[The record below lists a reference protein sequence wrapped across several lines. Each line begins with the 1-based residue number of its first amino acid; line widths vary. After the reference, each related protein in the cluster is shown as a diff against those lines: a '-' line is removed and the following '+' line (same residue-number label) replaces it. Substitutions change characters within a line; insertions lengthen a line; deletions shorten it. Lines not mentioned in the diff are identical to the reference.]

1 MADSPTNEPET
12 PPTPPVNGTT
22 PTAPTSAPPTTRPP
36 PTPNQ
41 IVLAYL
47 LALALGALACVVIGL
62 LTSRPVGVG
71 VFAVM
76 LLFTITYRGS
86 SKTRAHRAPPPPP
99 PAPLPAAHL
108 EVRGVTGHAQ
118 RAGAKL
124 KHATI
129 TALVVVLLVGG
140 VLGALTIAAKLKK
153 TYRRPTALER
163 QLDAQ
168 RRRDAEREAR
178 ERRCPGISDEDTCQR
193 YEQLQRRLDER
204 RRQQAGMSLEE
215 RFEDDRRRTEELRQ
229 KYPLYFEASSEPED
243 DDRRDP

>member
-1 MADSPTNEPET
+1 VTTNSPTNESET

-22 PTAPTSAPPTTRPP
+22 PTAPTSSPPTTRPP

-41 IVLAYL
+41 VVLAYL
-47 LALALGALACVVIGL
+47 LAIALGALACLGIGL

-71 VFAVM
+71 AFAVM

-86 SKTRAHRAPPPPP
+86 SKTRAHRAPPPP
-99 PAPLPAAHL
+99 APLPAARL

-163 QLDAQ
+163 QLDEQ

-178 ERRCPGISDEDTCQR
+178 ERRCPGISNEDTCQR
-193 YEQLQRRLDER
+193 YEQFQHQLDER

-215 RFEDDRRRTEELRQ
+215 RFEDDRRRTEELRR
-229 KYPLYFEASSEPED
+229 KYPPYFEASSEPED

>member
-1 MADSPTNEPET
+1 MTTDSPTNEPET

-22 PTAPTSAPPTTRPP
+22 HEAPTSAPPASRPP

-71 VFAVM
+71 AFAVM

-86 SKTRAHRAPPPPP
+86 LKTRARRAPPPP
-99 PAPLPAAHL
+99 PAPLPAARL
-108 EVRGVTGHAQ
+108 EVRGVTGHAA

-129 TALVVVLLVGG
+129 TALVVVLLAGG
-140 VLGALTIAAKLKK
+140 VLGALTIAAKIKK
-153 TYRRPTALER
+153 TYRRPTAMER
-163 QLDAQ
+163 QLDEQ

-178 ERRCPGISDEDTCQR
+178 ERRCPGISDEDEDTCRR
-193 YEQLQRRLDER
+193 YEQLQRQIDER
-204 RRQQAGMSLEE
+204 P
-215 RFEDDRRRTEELRQ
+215 EELRQ
-229 KYPLYFEASSEPED
+229 RYSQYFEASSEPED
-243 DDRRDP
+243 NDRRDP